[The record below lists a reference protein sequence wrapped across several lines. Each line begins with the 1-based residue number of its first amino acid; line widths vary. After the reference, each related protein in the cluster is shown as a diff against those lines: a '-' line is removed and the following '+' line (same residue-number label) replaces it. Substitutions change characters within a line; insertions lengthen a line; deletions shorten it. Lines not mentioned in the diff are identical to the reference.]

1 MLGGEGDG
9 DGGRS
14 STISVGGRRTI
25 CRPAG
30 ESTMYWMKS
39 PRVQAGVYGAIMAL
53 RRVAAIKAA
62 RREMV
67 RSAGLERAGSR
78 SLGALDLGHVLA
90 RRDLSLDFYP
100 FLPLWAP
107 AVFASPAID
116 EPDAAPPTEAQAKVS
131 VRHDA
136 QRFIA
141 AADGQEV
148 GAPEGV
154 VTTSDRRVAAWRG
167 LKANLIFLYIG
178 IRFGLGLRRQLDRHY
193 PHVR

>member
-62 RREMV
+62 GREMV

-107 AVFASPAID
+107 AVFASPAEASITS
-116 EPDAAPPTEAQAKVS
+116 PGDAAEAWYGHRPVDCRQV
-131 VRHDA
+131 HL
-136 QRFIA
+136 
-141 AADGQEV
+141 
-148 GAPEGV
+148 
-154 VTTSDRRVAAWRG
+154 T
-167 LKANLIFLYIG
+167 
-178 IRFGLGLRRQLDRHY
+178 FGWHNR
-193 PHVR
+193 